1 MRGGELSVMVCLN
14 FDDVKFNGKSQLD
27 NWQ

>member
-1 MRGGELSVMVCLN
+1 MVCLN
-14 FDDVKFNGKSQLD
+14 FDDVEFEDAEFNGKSQLD